1 MILGLKNRRTI
12 RRHDFP
18 RSFAFPLRNE
28 TPLLLSLPF
37 LTSVSLVHKQEE
49 REQWNLD
56 KLTSHPQK
64 ACNDPTGRENN
75 CAIVR
80 LLIPIAQAK
89 LSLAA
94 GFRSQTVKR
103 AEQQKSRLGS
113 RVPRPRAHATP
124 PFLEIR
130 SICRVPPLRAA
141 SRSRK
146 PLYELWL
153 FVHSLKRKLLHR
165 STLQIAKPLFPR
177 LMNEGFPCRHYLFS
191 RLLKI
196 IKRIRKIGRNCIAE

>member
-1 MILGLKNRRTI
+1 MIILWYWPRESSHNSETRFSTLFR
-12 RRHDFP
+12 FP
-18 RSFAFPLRNE
+18 VAKRNAPPRFPAIPNA
-28 TPLLLSLPF
+28 S
-37 LTSVSLVHKQEE
+37 TSVSLVHKQEE

-153 FVHSLKRKLLHR
+153 FVHSLKRKLL
-165 STLQIAKPLFPR
+165 QGIVPL
-177 LMNEGFPCRHYLFS
+177 CR
-191 RLLKI
+191 
-196 IKRIRKIGRNCIAE
+196 